1 MGIFSRITA
10 KSNLKS
16 GKALLESALDAQGD
30 EADRLFTQA
39 CSKFEVVVNSGALVV
54 EGLHQW
60 ALALNSQAKIRDG
73 QEAENLLNESYT
85 KYTAAL
91 VIEPK
96 NHEILND
103 WGATIMD
110 HARTLNADPDH
121 VLYQQ
126 AKEKFLAAGKLFP
139 GISAYNLACIDSLQN
154 DLQSCEEQLTAAWA
168 RGNLP
173 PLDYIKA
180 DSDLVNISQ
189 SEWFQEFLESKV
201 RF

>member
-1 MGIFSRITA
+1 LGIFSRITA

-16 GKALLESALDAQGD
+16 GKKLLESALDAQGD

-39 CSKFEVVVNSGALVV
+39 CSKFEIVVNSGALIV

-60 ALALNSQAKIRDG
+60 GLALCSQAKTRDG

-110 HARTLNADPDH
+110 HARALNADPDH

-126 AKEKFLAAGKLFP
+126 AKEKFLAAGELFP

-154 DLQSCEEQLTAAWA
+154 DLQSCEEQLNAAWA

-173 PLDYIKA
+173 PLDYIKT
-180 DSDLVNISQ
+180 DKDLVNISQ
-189 SEWFQEFLESKV
+189 SEWFQEFLESKA
-201 RF
+201 